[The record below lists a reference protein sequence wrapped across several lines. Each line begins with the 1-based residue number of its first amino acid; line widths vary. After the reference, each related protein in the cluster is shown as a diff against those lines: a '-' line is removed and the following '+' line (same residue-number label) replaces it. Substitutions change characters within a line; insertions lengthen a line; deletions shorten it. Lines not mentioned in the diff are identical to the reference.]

1 MAAQQTYSQRGT
13 RVKKKAVSAGPQ
25 PSIPA
30 SDSSN
35 IELVFGFVGP
45 TGTDLAQVA
54 ETLKAQLRA
63 MQYRVEE
70 VRLSELI
77 TTYLGKGSDFPN
89 EYERIRTLMDRG
101 TALRETSNQAE
112 VAARLGIAK
121 IRALRQQLT
130 GDVRTPGSRTAYF
143 VRSFKRPEEVEL
155 FRQVYGQAFTL
166 ISVYASRHWRK
177 EFLTK

>member
-54 ETLKAQLRA
+54 ETLKVQLRA

-77 TTYLGKGSDFPN
+77 TTYLGQ
-89 EYERIRTLMDRG
+89 EERLSQR
-101 TALRETSNQAE
+101 
-112 VAARLGIAK
+112 
-121 IRALRQQLT
+121 
-130 GDVRTPGSRTAYF
+130 VRTHPHLDGPRHRPARNIEPG
-143 VRSFKRPEEVEL
+143 
-155 FRQVYGQAFTL
+155 
-166 ISVYASRHWRK
+166 
-177 EFLTK
+177 